1 MGAREGPQH
10 HTGPRTSAG
19 VLGAQ
24 LPRRQLEARAQPL
37 GREQTRRKPSRRL
50 PRPTASARDLGN
62 SSTPSAPGGDPRKA
76 APHGGRG
83 VTEPDPS
90 DTPPPPPDRVV
101 AAALHQPERC
111 PEGGGGHLHIRVPAA
126 PTAPPPPQLVEAH
139 GAASRRCAAAPN
151 PRLRCSMTHSE
162 RGGATKA
169 APRARRRGGVAWR
182 KGGVAS
188 GGGAERACPARSRPR
203 GVRDVRWRR

>member
-90 DTPPPPPDRVV
+90 DTPPPLPTVWSRPLSTNQS
-101 AAALHQPERC
+101 AALKE
-111 PEGGGGHLHIRVPAA
+111 EGVICISACRRRLQRPPLPSSWK
-126 PTAPPPPQLVEAH
+126 PTGRPP
-139 GAASRRCAAAPN
+139 
-151 PRLRCSMTHSE
+151 
-162 RGGATKA
+162 GGAPRRPIRAYA
-169 APRARRRGGVAWR
+169 AR
-182 KGGVAS
+182 
-188 GGGAERACPARSRPR
+188 
-203 GVRDVRWRR
+203 